1 MNTRIRTA
9 LATILVTTAM
19 TGVSAHA
26 GEVASNIV
34 GGVFNMKVTSIKE
47 ARFRKVVKQQYDFSC
62 GAAAV
67 ATMLTYHYERPT
79 NEAEVFAAMFNAGD
93 QEKIKKEGFSLLD
106 MKTYLE
112 SKGYKANGYRVSL
125 DKLSSAKIPAIA
137 LINIRGYLHFVVIK
151 GVTKEQV
158 LVADP
163 AFGNKVY
170 PRATFEQM
178 WQKIVFV
185 ILNDNQIASRH
196 FNKADEWQVKQK
208 APMGTAL
215 MRDGITYFSLM
226 LPGRNYF

>member
-1 MNTRIRTA
+1 MNTAIRTA
-9 LATILVTTAM
+9 TAAIFLG
-19 TGVSAHA
+19 TALFGADAKA
-26 GEVASNIV
+26 GEVAANIT
-34 GGVFNMKVTSIKE
+34 GGVFTVKAMSIKE
-47 ARFRKVVKQQYDFSC
+47 ARFKKVVKQQYDFSC

-79 NEAEVFAAMFNAGD
+79 NEAEVFSAMFTTGN
-93 QEKIKKEGFSLLD
+93 QEKIRKEGFSLLD

-125 DKLSSAKIPAIA
+125 DKLTSAKIPAIV
-137 LINIRGYLHFVVIK
+137 LVNIRGYLHFVVVK
-151 GVTKEQV
+151 GVTKDRV

-170 PRATFEQM
+170 PRETFERM

-185 ILNDNQIASRH
+185 ILNDNKVATRY